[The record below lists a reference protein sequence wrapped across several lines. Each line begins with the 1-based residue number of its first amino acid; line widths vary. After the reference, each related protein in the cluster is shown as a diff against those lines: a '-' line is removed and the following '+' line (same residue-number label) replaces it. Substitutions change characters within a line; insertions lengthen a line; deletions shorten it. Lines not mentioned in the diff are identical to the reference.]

1 MAGSGRPKKWIAGQQ
16 LAWFRWRIKS
26 SNLEAVVVA
35 QRCCAS
41 RSRSTLDLPGA
52 ASQARRLAACPH
64 PYSSLLV
71 HSACQNVRP
80 ARGGAPLTAR
90 ESASGSRRKALG
102 ISNKVPLRRHR
113 HELRPTHVKLP
124 PVLHSTIIA
133 SSLVPALIF
142 PSLPFPLS
150 IRIRRQKLIHIF
162 CCSPSFSVYKART
175 YHVKRCASLVSSPAS
190 TNNFLAVTPQRV
202 HPDSYLS
209 HSQPV
214 N

>member
-1 MAGSGRPKKWIAGQQ
+1 
-16 LAWFRWRIKS
+16 
-26 SNLEAVVVA
+26 
-35 QRCCAS
+35 
-41 RSRSTLDLPGA
+41 
-52 ASQARRLAACPH
+52 
-64 PYSSLLV
+64 V

-133 SSLVPALIF
+133 YSLVPALIF

-150 IRIRRQKLIHIF
+150 NRIRRQKLIHMF

-175 YHVKRCASLVSSPAS
+175 YYASDAHPSFPLQPQQIISWPSHHNAS
-190 TNNFLAVTPQRV
+190 IPTHT
-202 HPDSYLS
+202 S
-209 HSQPV
+209 HTRNP
-214 N
+214 